1 MVHVKEMG
9 TPVEAPAILSAGE
22 LWQGEGWTTGRASKA
37 LYQVAGVP
45 LVSPEVKDYKG
56 AFLYAL
62 ALHWNLDIIK
72 FELSEKAAEA
82 AFSLAAVFSNEGQA
96 QGDVHFDD
104 RDGDNSDVEEELRFE
119 WEERLT
125 PLPSD
130 LAHLW
135 ARYGDGSQRFDV
147 KSLLEQMPKWEE
159 LPPKAP
165 DNNLITKL
173 EANSSLGRFD
183 KLAKTQQ
190 TWLLHNLRV
199 LAVVSSLLSDVSSEE
214 PRGEKGQAAAGLV
227 QRLWACGAAQY
238 AKLAGERREA
248 CLPGSSASQD
258 HLLFGAEEVKE
269 FQAKKK
275 LQDLRRGM
283 SGAGSY
289 AASPQCSFRHSTGS
303 YNKPGGRGKGQGGR
317 FIKGQG
323 GRFGQGHGGRMQ
335 GHGGRFGTGQGGQ
348 WGNKGYTSGRGRGVP
363 ESGSPFPAH
372 IHLRERL
379 EQWQRMNASREVLLS
394 ISQGV
399 LWDWQP
405 PTFCPCTQL

>member
-1 MVHVKEMG
+1 M
-9 TPVEAPAILSAGE
+9 
-22 LWQGEGWTTGRASKA
+22 
-37 LYQVAGVP
+37 
-45 LVSPEVKDYKG
+45 VSPEVKDYKG
-56 AFLYAL
+56 ALLYAL

-82 AFSLAAVFSNEGQA
+82 AFSLAAVFSDDGQA
-96 QGDVHFDD
+96 QGDVHFND

-199 LAVVSSLLSDVSSEE
+199 LAVVSSLLSE
-214 PRGEKGQAAAGLV
+214 AAKSP
-227 QRLWACGAAQY
+227 
-238 AKLAGERREA
+238 AKSPA
-248 CLPGSSASQD
+248 
-258 HLLFGAEEVKE
+258 
-269 FQAKKK
+269 AKKDRQPQVWSSVCGRAEPPSTQNWQVREGK
-275 LQDLRRGM
+275 PAYRAAVPPRTTSSSLRR
-283 SGAGSY
+283 
-289 AASPQCSFRHSTGS
+289 
-303 YNKPGGRGKGQGGR
+303 K
-317 FIKGQG
+317 
-323 GRFGQGHGGRMQ
+323 
-335 GHGGRFGTGQGGQ
+335 
-348 WGNKGYTSGRGRGVP
+348 
-363 ESGSPFPAH
+363 
-372 IHLRERL
+372 
-379 EQWQRMNASREVLLS
+379 
-394 ISQGV
+394 
-399 LWDWQP
+399 
-405 PTFCPCTQL
+405 